1 MWMVRVNEAM
11 KSACPRS
18 VCAVFAL
25 TRAADFTTNLF
36 PSYGCTSRTVI
47 QHILVEESNRE
58 KEKTNQT
65 ASSAKISFP
74 DVHVYIYVCMHIRN
88 ISDIES

>member
-36 PSYGCTSRTVI
+36 PSYGRTSRTVI
-47 QHILVEESNRE
+47 QHILDEESNRE
-58 KEKTNQT
+58 KEKTNQM
-65 ASSAKISFP
+65 ASSVKISFP
-74 DVHVYIYVCMHIRN
+74 DVHVYIYMYVC
-88 ISDIES
+88 ISGISQI